1 MGARA
6 DSGEEPKRRRTNAAE
21 YRDDWGGLMGINL
34 RGFQT
39 TIKERVALSGIGVH
53 RGNRVNISFYPADPD
68 TGVVF
73 HRMDRADDA
82 EEVRALV
89 SEIGNTDLCTQLG
102 DEPERH
108 VGTVEHLMATVSALG
123 IDNLL
128 IEIDGPEVPILDG
141 SAAMYVEAFD
151 SVGLAV
157 QPVKRRFIRV
167 AKPVRIEM
175 GCSWAEFRPYN
186 GTRFEVEIDF
196 ESPLIGRQVF
206 ASDIDGAIFRREIAP
221 ARTFGFMKDVEGL
234 WASGHALGS
243 SLDNSIVIGD
253 DDTVINPGG
262 LRMKN
267 EFVRH
272 KTLDAIGDLAL
283 AGAQFIGC
291 FRSYR
296 GGHKLNAA
304 ALRALLSDVSAFEV
318 VEAATRRERGRGAEM
333 IAVSAPVFAPWTL

>member
-1 MGARA
+1 
-6 DSGEEPKRRRTNAAE
+6 
-21 YRDDWGGLMGINL
+21 MGINL

-39 TIKERVALSGIGVH
+39 TIKESVTLSGIGVH
-53 RGNRVNISFYPADPD
+53 KGNSVNITFCPADPD
-68 TGVVF
+68 TGIIF
-73 HRMDRADDA
+73 HRVDNDGEP
-82 EEVRALV
+82 EEIRGLV
-89 SEIGNTDLCTQLG
+89 SEIGNTDLCTRLG
-102 DEPERH
+102 HSAERY

-123 IDNLL
+123 VDNLL

-141 SAAMYVEAFD
+141 SAAMFVEAFD
-151 SVGLAV
+151 SVGLTV
-157 QPVKRRFIRV
+157 QAVKRRFIRV
-167 AKPVRIEM
+167 TKPVRIEM
-175 GCSWAEFRPYN
+175 GGSWAEFRPYD
-186 GTRFEVEIDF
+186 GTRFEIEIDF

-206 ASDIDGAIFRREIAP
+206 AGDVDGEVFRRDIAP

-253 DDTVINPGG
+253 DDTVINQGG
-262 LRMKN
+262 LRLKN

-296 GGHKLNAA
+296 GGHRLNAA
-304 ALRALLSDVSAFEV
+304 ALRALLSENSAFEV
-318 VEAATRRERGRGAEM
+318 VEAAARRDRGRGAEM